1 MVAVHLMQLKLAA
14 QALKNSWAE
23 PRTYA
28 IAGKLARTY
37 AAQLETMGRLKGKGS
52 RQRITVRKFSQ
63 HEHKHIHLPPG
74 GLETGNQAYGPTTE
88 GPDQTKAIVQIAER
102 AALPCSN
109 SAKNALPVPG
119 SEGPETMQVARGRK
133 RNRCS
138 HRR

>member
-37 AAQLETMGRLKGKGS
+37 AVQLETMGRLKGKGS

-63 HEHKHIHLPPG
+63 HEHKHIHLHPG
-74 GLETGNQAYGPTTE
+74 SLETGNQAYGPTAQSA
-88 GPDQTKAIVQIAER
+88 DQANPLVEIAER
-102 AALPCSN
+102 TALPCSN
-109 SAKNALPVPG
+109 SAEDALPVPG
-119 SEGPETMQVARGRK
+119 GKGQEKMQVARRRK

-138 HRR
+138 GRR